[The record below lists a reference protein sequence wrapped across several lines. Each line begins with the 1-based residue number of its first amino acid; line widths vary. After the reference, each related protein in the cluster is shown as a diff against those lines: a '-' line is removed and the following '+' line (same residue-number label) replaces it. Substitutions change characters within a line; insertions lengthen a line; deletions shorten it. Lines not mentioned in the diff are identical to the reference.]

1 MFVRIMVAM
10 VVVGLGC
17 EPESFHAGL
26 GSGPGPGAGGA
37 AGFGTMMVTVPGGM
51 GGSDLA
57 GAGGIGVLPGQAG
70 VGGTAGLSGQAGV
83 TGGTAGVTGG
93 TAGVA
98 GGTAGVTGGTGG
110 VVGGTAGVT
119 GGAAGA
125 GGSAVD
131 AGAGRNGGAGSGV
144 QDAGV
149 EAPPTVP
156 YVPAQWKPT
165 ASITAAGNADVPA
178 NAFDG
183 DLATRWT
190 TGRNQVGDESFVVDL
205 GKTES
210 ISRVVLDDSRF
221 PNDFPVSYT
230 LEVST
235 NGNTFT
241 MVGMGTGA
249 TITRIDFTRTMA
261 RSLRIKQTGKTAA
274 DGSWWSIGEL
284 SIYP

>member
-1 MFVRIMVAM
+1 MFARIMVAM

-17 EPESFHAGL
+17 QPESFHAGL
-26 GSGPGPGAGGA
+26 GSGPGPGASGA
-37 AGFGTMMVTVPGGM
+37 AGVGTMTITVPGGM

-57 GAGGIGVLPGQAG
+57 GTGGGGILPGQAG

-83 TGGTAGVTGG
+83 VGGTAGVVGGTAGVMGGTAGVVGGTAGVTGG
-93 TAGVA
+93 TAGV
-98 GGTAGVTGGTGG
+98 TGGG
-110 VVGGTAGVT
+110 
-119 GGAAGA
+119 AGA

-131 AGAGRNGGAGSGV
+131 AGAGRNGGAGGGV

-149 EAPPTVP
+149 EAPPTVA

-178 NAFDG
+178 NVLDG
-183 DLATRWT
+183 NPATRWT
-190 TGRNQVGDESFVVDL
+190 TGRNQVGDESFVIDL

-210 ISRVVLDDSRF
+210 VSRVVLDDSGF
-221 PNDFPVSYT
+221 PQDFPVSYT
-230 LEVST
+230 VEVST

-241 MVGMGTGA
+241 MVDMGMGA
-249 TITRIDFTRTMA
+249 TITRMDFTRTMA
-261 RSLRIKQTGKTAA
+261 RTLRIKQTGKTAA
-274 DGSWWSIGEL
+274 NGSWWSIGEL